1 MPFLLAFN
9 NLNYDVWRK
18 GYFDENSTH
27 DVSSEVFYGD
37 ILVVFGARE
46 VGKSMLVGRM
56 NTLRGTITLD
66 GEKVLKTQLLKVIS
80 AYIMQDDILFPMLTV
95 KETLTLQKKTWTKIP
110 TKCNSS
116 EIN

>member
-9 NLNYDVWRK
+9 SLNYDVWRK

-110 TKCNSS
+110 TKCNSFFFF
-116 EIN
+116 